1 MITLPGVV
9 HPALS
14 EVYNVATII
23 KNTNKKGAISFNIRV
38 SCGYNYEG
46 KQILKQMTWHP
57 DPSLSPKQAEKQ
69 AQIEAIL
76 FENKVKSGKF
86 MGRKVKFAVLADEWL
101 DLVEQNRSL
110 AVSTLERMK
119 EMRDRTYKA
128 IGHLPVDE
136 IDFRTVQAFILS
148 LSKDGINQRTGKGLS
163 QKTQKHYL
171 TFVSDV
177 MRYAMKCGIID
188 RNPCIGV
195 ETTKSEN
202 KDIKVY
208 TLDEEQTL
216 LNALAEEAP
225 IKYVVC
231 IFFLAFCELRIS
243 EALGLEWHDIDFET
257 GMFSI
262 VRTSNYRNKATGVYT
277 SGTKT
282 KSSRRSII
290 APPLLIQSLKKL
302 KFEQN
307 KQRVHCGDLWQES
320 DRLFTQ
326 WDGKPM
332 NPRTPYWW
340 LSRFCAKHDLAFRG
354 LHAFRH
360 SFATNGIINA
370 KIDVKTISA
379 ILGHSQTSTTLNIY
393 AHAVQQANAAAIDQV
408 AGLLN
413 VSCSS

>member
-1 MITLPGVV
+1 MLVQLTLC
-9 HPALS
+9 
-14 EVYNVATII
+14 EVYNMATII
-23 KNTNKKGAISFNIRV
+23 KNTNKKGAVSFNIRV

-57 DPSLSPKQAEKQ
+57 DPSLTAKQAEKQ
-69 AQIEAIL
+69 AQLEAIV
-76 FENKVKSGKF
+76 FENKVKSGKAVD
-86 MGRKVKFAVLADEWL
+86 RKVKFAVLADEWL
-101 DLVEQNRSL
+101 DLVEQNKTL

-119 EMRDRTYKA
+119 EFRERTYHA
-128 IGHLPVDE
+128 IGHIPVDK
-136 IDFRTVQAFILS
+136 IDFRTVQSFILS
-148 LSKDGINQRTGKGLS
+148 LSKDGVNQRTGKGLG
-163 QKTQKHYL
+163 QKSQKHYL
-171 TFVSDV
+171 TFISDV
-177 MRYAMKCGIID
+177 MRYAIKCGIID

-195 ETTKSEN
+195 ETTKSEK
-202 KDIKVY
+202 KDINAY
-208 TLDEEQTL
+208 TLEEEQAL
-216 LNALAEEAP
+216 LNALVKEAP

-231 IFFLAFCELRIS
+231 IFFLAFCGLRIS

-257 GMFSI
+257 GLFSI
-262 VRTSNYRNKATGVYT
+262 VRTSNYRNKQTGVYT

-290 APPLLIQSLKKL
+290 APPLLIQALKKL

-307 KQRVHCGDLWQES
+307 KQRVQCGDLWFAS

-340 LSRFCAKHDLAFRG
+340 LSKFCKARGLAFRG

-360 SFATNGIINA
+360 SFATNGIVNA

-393 AHAVQQANAAAIDQV
+393 AHAVQQANAKAIDQV

-413 VSCSS
+413 VSCGI